1 MHYLRLLM
9 VALVTL
15 AAASGRAATIT
26 DADAPVE
33 VAVHGLVKTQAWGA
47 AIEGAPAQ
55 YDAGI
60 IFGRIGASADVA
72 RVGHA
77 EVMVEAASGTAQ
89 LLDAWVALRPFDGA
103 SIRIGRF
110 KPAASLE
117 FLGSAA
123 ALPFRRRADM
133 LTLVPNRMQ
142 GIELGY
148 ARPIGE
154 RAIDVRVGAF
164 TAGYEGARIW
174 IIGGAQVVVAEGL
187 TLHGGFAMAANDRY
201 VLEGVDAE
209 PFTTIVLDAGL
220 QWRRG
225 DWWVLAEGASGFPG
239 GDSISVLRSTYDVM
253 PDHLDFRWSETP
265 GGIWGVYS
273 HVSWRGLRAGDAA
286 LGPSVGLDHLRMDD
300 LYDEARREPQLHST
314 TLRAAFGAWW
324 LGDAVRATLEYNREW
339 RGMTP
344 DRHIVA
350 AVLQA
355 SF

>member
-9 VALVTL
+9 VALVTF
-15 AAASGRAATIT
+15 AAAPGHAVTVT
-26 DADAPVE
+26 GDDAPVA

-47 AIEGAPAQ
+47 AIEDAPAQ
-55 YDAGI
+55 YDASI
-60 IFGRIGASADVA
+60 IFGRIGATADVP

-77 EVMVEAASGTAQ
+77 EVMIEAASGTAQ
-89 LLDAWVALRPFDGA
+89 LLDGWVALRPFSGA
-103 SIRIGRF
+103 SVRIGRF

-133 LTLVPNRMQ
+133 LTLLPNRMQ
-142 GIELGY
+142 GVELGY
-148 ARPIGE
+148 TRPIGE

-164 TAGYEGARIW
+164 TAGYQGARVW
-174 IIGGAQVVVAEGL
+174 IIGGAQVVLAEGL
-187 TLHGGFAMAANDRY
+187 TLHGGFAVAANDRY

-209 PFTTIVLDAGL
+209 PFTTNVLDAGL
-220 QWRRG
+220 QLRRG
-225 DWWVLAEGASGFPG
+225 DWWVLAESAFGFSGG
-239 GDSISVLRSTYDVM
+239 KTVSVLRSMDDVM
-253 PDHLDFRWSETP
+253 ADHLDFRWSESP
-265 GGIWGVYS
+265 GGLWGAYS
-273 HVSWRGLRAGDAA
+273 HVSWRGLRAGEAT
-286 LGPSVGLDHLRMDD
+286 LGPSVGVDHVRMDD
-300 LYDEARREPQLHST
+300 QNDEARRESQQHST

-339 RGMTP
+339 RGMAA
-344 DRHIVA
+344 DRHVVA